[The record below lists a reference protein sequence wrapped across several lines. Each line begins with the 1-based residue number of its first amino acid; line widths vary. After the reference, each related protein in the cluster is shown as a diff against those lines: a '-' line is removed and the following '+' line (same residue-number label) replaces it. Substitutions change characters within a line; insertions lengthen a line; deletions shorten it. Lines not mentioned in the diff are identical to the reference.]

1 MSRIKRMMSTMDI
14 PKVRVLIMAALL
26 GILTCMVT
34 KAVEDMHI
42 TNRSNHNRPQY
53 R

>member
-1 MSRIKRMMSTMDI
+1 MMSTMDI
-14 PKVRVLIMAALL
+14 PKVWVLIMVTVL

-34 KAVEDMHI
+34 KAMEGMHI
-42 TNRSNHNRPQY
+42 TNISNHNRPQY